1 MASQRIT
8 VAKIGGV
15 AADVVLERL
24 RRWADARQS
33 SDPDEWSSEQWSAS
47 VRVEVDSFAERLRAN
62 ALTPPVIFFVEWSD
76 LWSMGDLFRRWLS
89 PPGGPS
95 PIEIHADRVS
105 VFGYS
110 LPDGDRLARHLSS
123 AGPQRCDES
132 EQFIARLRE
141 ALQAWRSLTEK
152 SAFIVIREVV
162 GGLVTDEEM
171 HASLDV
177 LPEWLQGE
185 PELQDL

>member
-15 AADVVLERL
+15 AADVVLVRL
-24 RRWADARQS
+24 RGWAEARQS
-33 SDPDEWSSEQWSAS
+33 SDPDEWSSEQWLAS
-47 VRVEVDSFAERLRAN
+47 VRVEVDAFAERLRAN
-62 ALTPPVIFFVEWSD
+62 SLAPPVIFFVEWSD

-110 LPDGDRLARHLSS
+110 LPDGYRLACHLSS
-123 AGPQRCDES
+123 AGPQLCDES
-132 EQFIARLRE
+132 NQFIARLRE
-141 ALQAWRSLTEK
+141 SLEARRSLAEK
-152 SAFIVIREVV
+152 SALIVVREVV

-171 HASLDV
+171 EASLAV
-177 LPEWLQGE
+177 VPEWLQG
-185 PELQDL
+185 